1 MFVNLYPFLCAPL
14 VSSDVHASSRRDWIV
29 CMCSMF
35 KLIQACEKA
44 NSKGQL
50 ESIDA
55 LLGSGLL
62 MYDRHAKIWVR
73 RKRRELF
80 RFIGSE
86 IFNIL

>member
-14 VSSDVHASSRRDWIV
+14 VSSDVHASSRRDWII

-44 NSKGQL
+44 NNNGQL

-55 LLGSGLL
+55 LLGCGLL
-62 MYDRHAKIWVR
+62 MYERKAEIWV
-73 RKRRELF
+73 
-80 RFIGSE
+80 SM
-86 IFNIL
+86 